1 MERTGAGWLL
11 DKVFNVSCLKR
22 DNIKKRENNHWG
34 IWKSLLAKITEED
47 RISMDLSNISSQS
60 LCCKSL
66 GRFGQRETKILS
78 KNFVWD
84 QIKPSKSLIHDK
96 KRTWHFPE
104 VFFSSL
110 IRWVNESPR
119 CGTRFF
125 PSGTSDYSLLSSQKH
140 GQPLMDGWNKTWTW
154 TMRAVEGPDMGG
166 EDGWVAQTPKKAW
179 AWLNVM
185 CFFVFMC
192 ACKCEWKPA
201 WPSET
206 LINVACIAIRSFVF
220 HVFVISPL
228 VHRSQDI
235 SHWSK
240 RARRDLFLCQQ
251 IIMLI
256 KSCQKMKNHAK
267 KSQSTVLTLVKT
279 K

>member
-1 MERTGAGWLL
+1 MSRPDVGHAFFPQAQRLIIL
-11 DKVFNVSCLKR
+11 CFR
-22 DNIKKRENNHWG
+22 
-34 IWKSLLAKITEED
+34 AKNTD
-47 RISMDLSNISSQS
+47 
-60 LCCKSL
+60 
-66 GRFGQRETKILS
+66 ILS
-78 KNFVWD
+78 WTAGTEPEPEPWKRWKVPGRRGRLSGPD
-84 QIKPSKSLIHDK
+84 TKKS
-96 KRTWHFPE
+96 
-104 VFFSSL
+104 SSL
-110 IRWVNESPR
+110 TECYV
-119 CGTRFF
+119 
-125 PSGTSDYSLLSSQKH
+125 
-140 GQPLMDGWNKTWTW
+140 
-154 TMRAVEGPDMGG
+154 
-166 EDGWVAQTPKKAW
+166 
-179 AWLNVM
+179 

-206 LINVACIAIRSFVF
+206 LINGACITIRSFVF

-228 VHRSQDI
+228 VRRSQDI

-267 KSQSTVLTLVKT
+267 KSQATVLTLVKT